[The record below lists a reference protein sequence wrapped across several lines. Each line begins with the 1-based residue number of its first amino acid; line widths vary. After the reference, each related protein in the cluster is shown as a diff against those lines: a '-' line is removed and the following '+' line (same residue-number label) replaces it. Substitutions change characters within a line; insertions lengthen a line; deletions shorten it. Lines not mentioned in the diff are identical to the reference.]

1 MTRISTG
8 RGKLFNVA
16 IKKLKAERQ
25 PAQVPAQT
33 AATKIQSFV
42 RGIQVRKEVATL
54 KKEKEEAKAAIINR
68 IVETLLMNL
77 RLAAAVEE
85 VVEKEAVETLLMNSG
100 LAAAVEELVIE
111 KEAEAEKEAAMTVA
125 TNNNQ
130 VPRTLSRRKQKQNEK
145 KLWPLMEILAQRP
158 IPPFFNALI
167 RTDREAWELL
177 NRANEIFNFQQI
189 KAPD

>member
-77 RLAAAVEE
+77 R
-85 VVEKEAVETLLMNSG
+85 